1 MGTNANV
8 AMMLPP
14 DANDQRRFG
23 GMTQNMGG
31 TVGTSSS
38 SDRGGLGGMIRRMQQ
53 AASGQYNYNN
63 VGLPNVDD
71 PDDAY
76 AEITRQEYLDYVNNY
91 RGFEEQLIQ
100 QAQNDTSLIDQA
112 RDDVQIA
119 QGLALGIS
127 NRTNER
133 YGAALTPAQRQQQD
147 LRLQRANT
155 LGGVQSVND
164 ARIAQREANTAL
176 LSDLINIGQGVNR
189 ASQQQLGSAAAD
201 ATARQNAYTAA
212 RAQSRAST
220 YSALGS
226 LGAAAI
232 FAFAF

>member
-1 MGTNANV
+1 MVMSINAN
-8 AMMLPP
+8 AGMILPP
-14 DANDQRRFG
+14 DQYEAQG
-23 GMTQNMGG
+23 QQPT
-31 TVGTSSS
+31 
-38 SDRGGLGGMIRRMQQ
+38 GLGGNIPGGRGRSRYYQQ
-53 AASGQYNYNN
+53 QNFGTNSM
-63 VGLPNVDD
+63 GLPAVDD
-71 PDDAY
+71 PEQAY
-76 AEITRQEYLDYVNNY
+76 ADITRQEYLDYVNNY
-91 RGFEEQLIQ
+91 RDFEEQLIN

-112 RDDVQIA
+112 RDDIQVA

-201 ATARQNAYTAA
+201 ANERQNAYTAA